1 MRISC
6 CYFRYALSCLCL
18 FTAFAFPSLLNA
30 QATWPASD
38 SKTPGFV
45 NAELVFPI
53 RQAPTPQ
60 CHAATIAETPTGL
73 VVAWFGGT
81 KEKNADVGIWLSRL
95 EGQRWSKPQL
105 IVTGEEHESIDYACW
120 NPVLFQPKAKS
131 GSEPLTLFY
140 KVGITSRLW
149 WGMATQSTDGGKTW
163 APPIKLGTSK
173 HLPKQNP
180 NLTGPAKNKL
190 IELSDGTWMCGSSS
204 ENEHGWHVHFET
216 SKDQGKTWQ
225 ATPPIDDSEKFNA
238 IQPTFLIHGE
248 NRLQILCRSK
258 EGVVVKSESD
268 DNGATWSKLTA
279 TNLPNPN
286 SGLDAV
292 TLTSGQHLLVLN
304 PTKEG
309 RRTLSVVMSNNGD
322 DWFTVWTLEDR
333 GGEYSYPSAI
343 QTSDGNVHIVYT
355 WRRKSIRHI
364 VLDPKKLKQLPS
376 GLPASGGA

>member
-1 MRISC
+1 MKSMHSSC
-6 CYFRYALSCLCL
+6 CYLRYVLSCLCL
-18 FTAFAFPSLLNA
+18 FTAVAFPSLLNA
-30 QATWPASD
+30 QAAWPAAD
-38 SKTPGFV
+38 SRTPGFV
-45 NAELVFPI
+45 DAELVFPI

-60 CHAATIAETPTGL
+60 CHAATIVETPSGL

-81 KEKNADVGIWLSRL
+81 KEKNADVGIWLSRH

-120 NPVLFQPKAKS
+120 NPVLFQPMTKT

-149 WGMATQSTDGGKTW
+149 WGMATQSSDGGKTW
-163 APPIKLGTSK
+163 NSPVKLGTSE

-180 NLTGPAKNKL
+180 NLTGPAKNKP
-190 IELSDGTWMCGSSS
+190 IELSDGTWVCGSSS
-204 ENEHGWHVHFET
+204 ENEQGWHVHFESST
-216 SKDQGKTWQ
+216 DQGKTWR
-225 ATPPIDDSEKFNA
+225 ASPPLDDSEEFNA
-238 IQPTFLIHGE
+238 IQPTFLIHGKH
-248 NRLQILCRSK
+248 RLQVLCRSK
-258 EGVVVKSESD
+258 EGVVVQSKSA

-292 TLTSGQHLLVLN
+292 TLVGGQHLLVLN
-304 PTKEG
+304 PTQEG

-333 GGEYSYPSAI
+333 GGEYSYPSVI
-343 QTSDGNVHIVYT
+343 QTTDGNVHIVYT
-355 WRRKSIRHI
+355 WRRKSIRHV
-364 VLDPKKLKQLPS
+364 VLDPKKLKR
-376 GLPASGGA
+376 LPAGL